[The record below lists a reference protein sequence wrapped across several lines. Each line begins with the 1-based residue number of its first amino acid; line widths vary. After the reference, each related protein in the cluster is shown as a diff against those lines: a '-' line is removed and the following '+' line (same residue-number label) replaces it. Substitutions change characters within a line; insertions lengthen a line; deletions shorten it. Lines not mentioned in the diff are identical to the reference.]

1 MNFGMLAKLVL
12 IALVTLLSALPALAA
27 NITVD
32 DDCSLINAIRE
43 AEEAAQVSPKNNCQ
57 AGDNGSGTAGEDI
70 IFLPRNAT
78 IELDATLPEITTHI
92 RIRGNGSTISGMDQR
107 RIFSSS
113 TGGQL
118 WANNITLTNGRITGT
133 TTPKGGAI
141 RINAGK
147 MTLEDCVIKDSQAEE
162 TGGGINIA
170 QGILEIT
177 RCAIHGNTS
186 SNNSGGGIHIE
197 TTGGQ
202 TQGLTTTV
210 TINQSAIYNNR
221 ASVAGGGINLQST
234 APQNITVMINNSS
247 IYGNSSSH
255 SSSSSGGGIQISHDN
270 ATLTLNH
277 VTITGNTIA
286 RSSFPEAYGPGLLV
300 VRGTLVMRNSIVVGN
315 AATNGTK
322 GNCWFDSTATAPNSN
337 FVGNIVGPNGS
348 LGTKCPAAG
357 IALEDLNLADSPTG
371 HPPYYALPADS
382 SAVDAVD
389 CLAGLSDDQRNQARP
404 YGDKCDVG
412 AYEYAPPPPPR
423 GPDRPTGGDG
433 DGGGSS
439 GAEAMPTAVAVIR
452 YSPEQSCQTLQPAI
466 VVSKASSGT
475 SCQRVEGSG
484 IGHEAVIAA
493 MPSLVVDI
501 WGWVTPGTQ
510 VCFRAGSGAIKFID
524 TTAMPRTVADL
535 SVFSQPGGL
544 LCATVDGAGQVAL
557 VPGPPAPV
565 ATAISPAYQSLSGCM
580 VLLQYSL
587 NFRDAPAGDQ
597 IGVLPSQVRLTALE
611 RTDGWFKVDY
621 HGERGWISANYV
633 EPEGTCG

>member
-1 MNFGMLAKLVL
+1 MNSAALAKLIIL
-12 IALVTLLSALPALAA
+12 ALVTLLSALPALAA

-32 DDCSLINAIRE
+32 DDCSLINAMRE
-43 AEEAAQVSPKNNCQ
+43 AEGGPQVSPKNNCQ
-57 AGDNGSGTAGEDI
+57 AGDDGSGAAGEDI

-78 IELDATLPEITTHI
+78 IELDANLPEITTHI

-113 TGGQL
+113 TGAQL

-186 SNNSGGGIHIE
+186 SNNNGGGIHIE

-221 ASVAGGGINLQST
+221 ADVAGGGINLRST
-234 APQNITVMINNSS
+234 APQNITVTINNSS
-247 IYGNSSSH
+247 IYGNSTSH
-255 SSSSSGGGIQISHDN
+255 SSSSGGGIQVNHNS

-286 RSSFPEAYGPGLLV
+286 RPSFPEAYGPGLLV

-322 GNCWFDSTATAPNSN
+322 GNCWFNSTATAPNSN

-348 LGTKCPAAG
+348 LGTKCPAATG

-452 YSPEQSCQTLQPAI
+452 YSPEQSCQTLQPDI

-484 IGHEAVIAA
+484 IGHAAVIAA
-493 MPSLVVDI
+493 NPSLVVDL

-510 VCFRAGSGAIKFID
+510 VCFRAGSGSIKFID
-524 TTAMPRTVADL
+524 TTALPRTVADL
-535 SVFSQPGGL
+535 PVFSEAGGL

-557 VPGPPAPV
+557 VAGPPAPAV
-565 ATAISPAYQSLSGCM
+565 ATPSLDTQLLADCM
-580 VLLQYSL
+580 VTLQYAL
-587 NFRDAPAGDQ
+587 NFRDAPAGDK
-597 IGVLPSQVRLTALE
+597 IGVLPSQVKLTALE

-621 HGERGWISANYV
+621 HGAKGWISAGYV
-633 EPEGTCG
+633 EPIGTCG